1 MTAALEGLAERPK
14 SAKQGALF
22 GHEAAESV
30 ANSPPVAARGPGRPA
45 GSQNRATRD
54 RREFYLTRYSD
65 PLEGAIAW
73 ALPADLLEGVKR
85 ALALAKLLKCDPSW
99 ALDFM
104 RRCAADAMPFL
115 HAKAV
120 EMKIDGRQVHAHFG
134 LGMAPPRAGEPACG
148 SVEQLQRMFDAAGAT
163 IAGDPP
169 QDLTDSESAGNSDA

>member
-1 MTAALEGLAERPK
+1 MFA
-14 SAKQGALF
+14 
-22 GHEAAESV
+22 HEAAESTG
-30 ANSPPVAARGPGRPA
+30 NSPPPAGRGPGRPA

-85 ALALAKLLKCDPSW
+85 AMALAKLLKCDPKEM
-99 ALDFM
+99 LEFM

-134 LGMAPPRAGEPACG
+134 LGMAPPRAGELAGG
-148 SVEQLQRMFDAAGAT
+148 SVELLQRMFDAAGAT
-163 IAGDPP
+163 IEGNPA
-169 QDLTDSESAGNSDA
+169 QDLTDLENQGNSDA